1 MNFWDILGIWI
12 AAFLTLAILSLVIK
26 ENPIYRFAEHIF
38 VGVSAG
44 YGLVNTIQQAIWP
57 QIKGGLLDEKYLIFK
72 LGEITLFGQKVAFL
86 SWGQF
91 SVILGII
98 LGLMIITKLEIFGYI
113 PVVRDFRWI
122 ALFPLA
128 YTIGIYTGIGL
139 TATFQGFIYPQIRAT
154 FLPLWGENFWQVFS
168 NWVFVLGV
176 ITSIMYFF
184 FSTEHKGIMKPIV
197 RLGIIFIM
205 VAFGASFGY
214 TVMGRISLLLGR
226 IYFLFNQWL
235 PTITGIFG

>member
-57 QIKGGLLDEKYLIFK
+57 QIKEGLLDEKYLIFK

-91 SVILGII
+91 S
-98 LGLMIITKLEIFGYI
+98 
-113 PVVRDFRWI
+113 
-122 ALFPLA
+122 
-128 YTIGIYTGIGL
+128 
-139 TATFQGFIYPQIRAT
+139 
-154 FLPLWGENFWQVFS
+154 
-168 NWVFVLGV
+168 
-176 ITSIMYFF
+176 
-184 FSTEHKGIMKPIV
+184 
-197 RLGIIFIM
+197 
-205 VAFGASFGY
+205 
-214 TVMGRISLLLGR
+214 LLS
-226 IYFLFNQWL
+226 WE
-235 PTITGIFG
+235 